1 MYWKSHDESEIR
13 ANGAVCPMP
22 GCGAVV
28 VAYQAINSVND
39 LSARYGGGCE
49 FVCPQCGF
57 EFTATG
63 NDMIFK
69 SIPRDWL
76 LSEVCHA

>member
-1 MYWKSHDESEIR
+1 MHWQSHDEPEIR

-28 VAYQAINSVND
+28 VAYQAADSVND
-39 LSARYGGGCE
+39 LTARYGGGCE
-49 FVCPQCGF
+49 FTCPQCGF
-57 EFTATG
+57 EFTATV
-63 NDMIFK
+63 NDLIFK